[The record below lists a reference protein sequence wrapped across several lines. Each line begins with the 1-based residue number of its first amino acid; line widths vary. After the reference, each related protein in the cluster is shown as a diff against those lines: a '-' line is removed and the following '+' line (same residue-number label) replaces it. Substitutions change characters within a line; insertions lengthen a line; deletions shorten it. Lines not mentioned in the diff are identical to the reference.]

1 MAQPSIFQKF
11 IEQFMPVL
19 GLYITEKVNGKSE
32 RERTYL
38 FKQRLTPVYSPDQ
51 KWEGTSANTRYVAA
65 DYVALDSPLPLKRR
79 SQISSSNGKLPKI
92 GMRKVLNET
101 DINSINIMEGQ
112 LSQIKDPE
120 SSAYVQKKRQII
132 KKLADD
138 PTACAIGL
146 DELNEFA
153 YQYGISNGIV
163 LVKGDPN
170 DGNTGI
176 GMRVDYG
183 YKDSNIFRTETPE
196 DCSGDDFQRIV
207 DKANADGNSIAVA
220 MISKWR
226 LDRIRRTRWA
236 RELAA
241 DYKEQTYTDTTKLP
255 VPSVKTFSE
264 AFENEYGF
272 GFIVV
277 NRTILQEKN
286 GKDIP
291 VKPFNQ
297 DRVVFL
303 PNADKDGSLVYG
315 TLAEMT
321 HPAKHVEYSTV
332 DEYKLIS
339 RLCVTEPSLTEV
351 TKGQAL
357 VLPVIEDVDA
367 IYVLDFSKAV
377 ELDPSDATDEGAVD
391 ANITISGT
399 QYQKA
404 AVIKALNDMG
414 ANVKASAKDAAVIK
428 AINALSDEDTAKLME
443 AVKDSKASV

>member
-1 MAQPSIFQKF
+1 
-11 IEQFMPVL
+11 
-19 GLYITEKVNGKSE
+19 
-32 RERTYL
+32 
-38 FKQRLTPVYSPDQ
+38 
-51 KWEGTSANTRYVAA
+51 
-65 DYVALDSPLPLKRR
+65 
-79 SQISSSNGKLPKI
+79 
-92 GMRKVLNET
+92 
-101 DINSINIMEGQ
+101 
-112 LSQIKDPE
+112 
-120 SSAYVQKKRQII
+120 
-132 KKLADD
+132 
-138 PTACAIGL
+138 
-146 DELNEFA
+146 
-153 YQYGISNGIV
+153 
-163 LVKGDPN
+163 
-170 DGNTGI
+170 
-176 GMRVDYG
+176 
-183 YKDSNIFRTETPE
+183 
-196 DCSGDDFQRIV
+196 
-207 DKANADGNSIAVA
+207 

-391 ANITISGT
+391 TNITISGT

-428 AINALSDEDTAKLME
+428 LLMPS
-443 AVKDSKASV
+443 ATRIPPN